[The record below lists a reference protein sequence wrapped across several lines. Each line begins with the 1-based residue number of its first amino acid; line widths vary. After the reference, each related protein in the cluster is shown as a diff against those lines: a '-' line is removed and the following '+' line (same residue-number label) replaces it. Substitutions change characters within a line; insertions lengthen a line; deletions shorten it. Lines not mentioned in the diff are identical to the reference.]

1 MIYYRQHRYLII
13 SDTRKRIN
21 VTYKTAA
28 NGYSKGEKRI
38 KLILAAAEQL
48 LIDSGYHN
56 FSMRKVATKAG
67 VSVGNLQYY
76 FPSKDK
82 LLEALLDKV
91 IQNYLDA
98 FEKFRGKYAPKEQFI
113 KIIKAVMKDIKTKHT
128 TVFFPEL
135 WSMANH
141 DKHISKIMDSMYGKY
156 RALVADV
163 IREINPKL
171 NECQA
176 QRLSIFI
183 TASLEGHTIFI
194 GYRKPWA
201 KEAENMI
208 DISLQSFL
216 WLIEHGDIPAGE
228 CGKSPGTNTK

>member
-1 MIYYRQHRYLII
+1 M
-13 SDTRKRIN
+13 
-21 VTYKTAA
+21 TYKVA
-28 NGYSKGEKRI
+28 SKGETKGERRI
-38 KLILAAAEQL
+38 KIILEAAEQL

-82 LLEALLDKV
+82 LLEALLDHV
-91 IQNYLDA
+91 IQNYLDT
-98 FEKFRGKYAPKEQFI
+98 FLLFRGQYTPKEQFI
-113 KIIKAVMKDIKTKHT
+113 KMIKTVIKDLSTKFT

-141 DKHISKIMDSMYGKY
+141 EKHISEIMDQMYGKY
-156 RALVADV
+156 RALIADV
-163 IREINPKL
+163 IRDINPNL

-176 QRLSIFI
+176 QRLSIFM

-194 GYRKPWA
+194 GYRKPWTE
-201 KEAENMI
+201 EADNII
-208 DISLQSFL
+208 DISIQSFL
-216 WLIEHGDIPAGE
+216 WLIEHGDIPAEE
-228 CGKSPGTNTK
+228 CEKSQNRNTANEEISLTDINNTL

>member
-1 MIYYRQHRYLII
+1 MP
-13 SDTRKRIN
+13 
-21 VTYKTAA
+21 YKTVSK
-28 NGYSKGEKRI
+28 GYSKGEQRI
-38 KLILAAAEQL
+38 KLILEAADQL

-91 IQNYLDA
+91 IQNYLNT
-98 FEKFRGKYAPKEQFI
+98 FEKFKVQYAPKEQFI
-113 KIIKAVMKDIKTKHT
+113 KIIKSVIKDLSSKHA

-141 DKHISKIMDSMYGKY
+141 EKHISNIMDSMYGKY
-156 RALVADV
+156 RSLVASI
-163 IREINPKL
+163 IRDINPNL
-171 NECQA
+171 SQCQA
-176 QRLSIFI
+176 QRLSIFM

-194 GYRKPWA
+194 GYKKPWS
-201 KEAENMI
+201 KEAENII

-216 WLIEHGDIPAGE
+216 WLIEHGDIPDDE
-228 CGKSPGTNTK
+228 CEKSQCTKI

>member
-1 MIYYRQHRYLII
+1 M
-13 SDTRKRIN
+13 
-21 VTYKTAA
+21 TYKVA
-28 NGYSKGEKRI
+28 SKGETKGERRI
-38 KLILAAAEQL
+38 KIILEAAEQL

-82 LLEALLDKV
+82 LLAAVLDHV
-91 IQNYLDA
+91 IQNYLDT
-98 FEKFRGKYAPKEQFI
+98 FLQFRGRYTPKEQFI
-113 KIIKAVMKDIKTKHT
+113 KIIKSVIKDLNTKFT

-141 DKHISKIMDSMYGKY
+141 EEYISEIMDHMYGKY
-156 RALVADV
+156 RAIVADV
-163 IREINPKL
+163 IKDINPNL

-176 QRLSIFI
+176 QRLSIFV

-201 KEAENMI
+201 KETENII
-208 DISLQSFL
+208 DISIQSFI
-216 WLIEHGDIPAGE
+216 WLIEHGDIPVEE
-228 CGKSPGTNTK
+228 CVKSQSRNTANE